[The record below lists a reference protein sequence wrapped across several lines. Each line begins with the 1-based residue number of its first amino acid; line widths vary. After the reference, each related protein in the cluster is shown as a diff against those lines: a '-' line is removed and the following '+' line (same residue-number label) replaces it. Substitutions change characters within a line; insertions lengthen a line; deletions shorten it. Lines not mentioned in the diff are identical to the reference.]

1 MAGNE
6 AVVDYVTQNTGRKP
20 KNFTEFRDQVKD
32 LHTNGVAMGA
42 AGPFAL
48 LSTFFS
54 SSCVL
59 MYRGIRSGIT
69 WIERKVHRTV

>member
-1 MAGNE
+1 MSGE
-6 AVVDYVTQNTGRKP
+6 GLVVDYVTEPRSRKP
-20 KNFTEFRDQVKD
+20 KNLIEFRDQLRD

-48 LSTFFS
+48 LSAFLS

-59 MYRGIRSGIT
+59 MYRGVRNGIT